1 LPLISET
8 DYKEY
13 PHAWIGLPKEGEIL
27 REASGQKREDVVAK
41 LLEKYEGKQGVR
53 EKIAEVLERY
63 A

>member
-1 LPLISET
+1 VSEV

-13 PHAWIGLPKEGEIL
+13 PHAWIGLPREDEIL
-27 REASGQKREDVVAK
+27 REAGGKTREDVVET

-53 EKIAEVLERY
+53 EKIAEVLERFGK